1 MARPR
6 ILLNDSQTRQK
17 LEAETLLAPARKKQG
32 SKLNTMQVD
41 RILAKKRSAK
51 YMDAISRLDAG
62 GHVHNKHKVDA
73 VLAIIQE
80 ELPEIEIDLGPI
92 GIIAKCYLGEPYE
105 VHTLDVTGSIIE
117 HYKKHQGLPNGFER
131 ARGLAAKGQ
140 YAFIEVYHNAL
151 RAVSDDGTV
160 ATIKE

>member
-6 ILLNDSQTRQK
+6 ILLNDSQAKQK
-17 LEAETLLAPARKKQG
+17 IEAETLLSPARGKQR
-32 SKLNTMQVD
+32 SKLSPMQID
-41 RILAKKRSAK
+41 RILARKRSEK

-62 GHVHNKHKVDA
+62 GHVHNQHKTDA
-73 VLAIIQE
+73 LLAIIQE
-80 ELPEIEIDLGPI
+80 ELPEIEIDMGPL

-105 VHTLDVTGSIIE
+105 VHTLDVTGNIIE
-117 HYKKHQGLPNGFER
+117 HYKKHQALPGSFER
-131 ARGLAAKGQ
+131 ARSLAAKGQ